1 MLGEIKKTISDF
13 DYLLN
18 KKLKFLYILNFF
30 LILTVSVFEIIGIG
44 SIFIFIGT
52 ILDPTNFWHN
62 MKIFS

>member
-30 LILTVSVFEIIGIG
+30 FDFNCEC
-44 SIFIFIGT
+44 F
-52 ILDPTNFWHN
+52 
-62 MKIFS
+62 